1 MVETTGILINVGSV
15 SAPYWQRTM
24 TLKPGQTHIER
35 YVYDSFNLLYA
46 SIPDALQVTFGGAAV
61 QSGFS
66 TGMGYKLT
74 TPVEYI
80 QFFNTSDSPL
90 EITFALAVGGIT
102 DNRLTV
108 SGVINSSTMQQG
120 FKTVAA
126 GTMTAPQN
134 LTLANNVLAAI
145 VCTSGTITL
154 NMTAPGVNITNLELT
169 AGQSWE
175 LPLVSG
181 GTMAVIGTGKFNFT
195 FAEY

>member
-1 MVETTGILINVGSV
+1 MTETTGILINTGSV
-15 SAPYWQRTM
+15 SAPYWQQTM
-24 TLKPGQTHIER
+24 TLKPGQTHVVR

-46 SIPDALQVTFGGAAV
+46 SIPDVLQVTFGGAAV

-66 TGMGYKLT
+66 SGMGYRLT
-74 TPVEYI
+74 SNVDFI

-90 EITFALAVGGIT
+90 EITFALGVGGIT

-108 SGVINSSTMQQG
+108 SGVINASSMQQG
-120 FKTVAA
+120 FKTVSA
-126 GTMTAPQN
+126 GTMTAPQD
-134 LTLANNVLAAI
+134 LTVNNNVLAAI
-145 VCTSGTITL
+145 VCTSGTVTL
-154 NMTAPGVNITNLELT
+154 NMTAPGVNIANLELA

-181 GTMAVIGTGKFNFT
+181 GTLAVTGTGKFNFT

>member
-120 FKTVAA
+120 FTTVAA
-126 GTMTAPQN
+126 GTMTAPQD

-154 NMTAPGVNITNLELT
+154 NMIAPGVNITNLELS

-175 LPLVSG
+175 LPIVSG
-181 GTMAVIGTGKFNFT
+181 GTMAVTGTGKFNFT

>member
-154 NMTAPGVNITNLELT
+154 NMTASGVNIANLELT

-175 LPLVSG
+175 LPIVSG
-181 GTMAVIGTGKFNFT
+181 GTMAVTGAGKFNFT

>member
-120 FKTVAA
+120 FRTVTA

-154 NMTAPGVNITNLELT
+154 NMTASGVNIANLELT

-175 LPLVSG
+175 LPIVSG
-181 GTMAVIGTGKFNFT
+181 GTMSISGTGKFNFT